1 MLCGLRFS
9 AFVLSVNVFLIF
21 LFDEF
26 CLDRRTTVFPPIR
39 GRLHLHPFLA
49 VSTSIRPLPSSFL
62 GMYSLSISSFGC
74 NILCMFNSSR
84 VFVSIFLS
92 YEIFQSMISK
102 LCCTTRTARLLT
114 ASILFLPMSSV
125 LRINLTLPRYSFL
138 FFSFILLCWIP
149 SLSSTPRYLY
159 HDSFLVQLFYG
170 CEFIYYY
177 VSS

>member
-1 MLCGLRFS
+1 M
-9 AFVLSVNVFLIF
+9 FLIF
-21 LFDEF
+21 LLDEF
-26 CLDRRTTVFPPIR
+26 CLDRRTTVFPRIR
-39 GRLHLHPFLA
+39 DRLHLHPFLA
-49 VSTSIRPLPSSFL
+49 VSTSIRPLPPSFL

-74 NILCMFNSSR
+74 NILCIFNSLR

-114 ASILFLPMSSV
+114 ASILFLPLSSV

-138 FFSFILLCWIP
+138 IFSFILLCWIP